1 MQLASKPLK
10 TVDKKNTNQIL
21 KEADPDAT
29 KEDIDRFMKLIEE
42 LMKYFNI
49 VDKDTPQENI
59 RRLLLNEI
67 IDTIRKIESNL
78 NHYAEARNHLVL
90 KQELLPQHQR
100 QQLAE
105 DGKDI
110 IKFEQK
116 QDKIRKD
123 ERIAKMKEEQ
133 LNKLKEN
140 KDK

>member
-29 KEDIDRFMKLIEE
+29 KEDMDRFMKLIEE

-110 IKFEQK
+110 IKFE
-116 QDKIRKD
+116 
-123 ERIAKMKEEQ
+123 
-133 LNKLKEN
+133 
-140 KDK
+140 